1 MTEIFNINIAV
12 RPGDAMSVILLK
24 GVLDYIM
31 KKLVIWGNI
40 STKMVEINAY
50 AEVVVII
57 SGNLKPLEKHHG
69 N

>member
-1 MTEIFNINIAV
+1 
-12 RPGDAMSVILLK
+12 
-24 GVLDYIM
+24 M
-31 KKLVIWGNI
+31 KKLVIRENI

-57 SGNLKPLEKHHG
+57 SGNLKHLEKYYG